1 MIFLHIAIDFN
12 KVDISAANQKKYD
25 FHSELFDAVVDLPPE
40 KIDIDNTT
48 VTEDIF
54 IDDDLFSDT
63 DIKGEDKTKYRR
75 YFTGS

>member
-1 MIFLHIAIDFN
+1 MLLILT
-12 KVDISAANQKKYD
+12 AANQKKYD